1 MEIQF
6 TLPINT
12 AKGEASTATAGRSTP
27 SSSSSS
33 SSRGRG
39 GVHRFAL
46 DSRTRHTRRSSTR
59 ARTGCNTCKK
69 RHVKC
74 DETRPACLNCMKW
87 RGYCDSYSD
96 AADSSQPQSR
106 SSSSNTK
113 LIHTKKAPL
122 LIVEPSVNSIRFANN
137 DQRDYFAEWSNLSV
151 TYLGGFVDQ
160 TRLWTATMP
169 QVTLEDSTL
178 RYGAMAVGALRK
190 AYQEQGSEMGLEL
203 NNRHYLNAIVYYCEA
218 LRMQSEMKPTKEG
231 LRTALLSS
239 LLFVCFEAQRGN
251 IPSALKHVTHGFTML
266 NELANCTDKAPDL
279 VSIAPAPPALVQDI
293 LDCYKPLELQSRSFM
308 GSYRKYFLSS
318 QPPVALGQHPSS
330 PSPSS
335 SSSAASPSSH
345 LQQQTSRRNST
356 LQPTPRSSSSQP
368 ETPLGSSHQSPQPT
382 GLPSPQSQGFPSSPQ
397 APPFRRPPGILP
409 FTKNSPYF
417 RPKLTNIVSLDDMPR
432 AFKSWDEM
440 RDYWGLVQRQMVR
453 HVPMLNKLTCELALH
468 RTHDVAEIERK
479 FGSLRSNP
487 TLVKFIAEGRYWL
500 QRWTETYEPM
510 HQAIVRNAKANRSLY
525 LQALSIRVEYL
536 ILYIYTTVPRY
547 SSLITVKGLTPQY
560 REINALAEELLRCRP
575 NCGFAMDAG
584 WTWPLFV
591 VSFGCRDR
599 QVREDAIR
607 ILGQYPIRNALRD
620 SRVFRAIAIKNNETE
635 TLNETEGDEGEQ
647 WMRLRRRELIFED
660 FGSSIIFRFVQRD
673 SITGSWDLVEEVAD
687 YGVGSDGRLAWRR
700 QPISESESILS
711 GVC

>member
-6 TLPINT
+6 TLPLNPG
-12 AKGEASTATAGRSTP
+12 KSNRPAGKTP
-27 SSSSSS
+27 ENSRPAPAQRDSESS
-33 SSRGRG
+33 GQG
-39 GVHRFAL
+39 GIHRFAL
-46 DSRTRHTRRSSTR
+46 DSRARHTRRSSTR

-87 RGYCDSYSD
+87 RGYCDSY
-96 AADSSQPQSR
+96 ADSTTT
-106 SSSSNTK
+106 SSSSASSSAPSLQIQSRAQSSKGK

-122 LIVEPSVNSIRFANN
+122 LIIEPSVNTIRFANS
-137 DQRDYFAEWSNLSV
+137 DQHDYFVEWSNLSV
-151 TYLGGFVDQ
+151 TFLGGFLDQ

-169 QVTLEDSTL
+169 QVTLEENTL
-178 RYGAMAVGALRK
+178 RHGAMAVGALRK
-190 AYQEQGSEMGLEL
+190 AYQVQGSELGLDN

-218 LRMQSEMKPTKEG
+218 LRMQSEMKPTREG

-239 LLFVCFEAQRGN
+239 LLFICFETQRGN
-251 IPSALKHVTHGFTML
+251 LPAALKHITHGFTML

-308 GSYRKYFLSS
+308 GSYRKFFFPP
-318 QPPVALGQHPSS
+318 QPPQQSSS
-330 PSPSS
+330 PSPSA
-335 SSSAASPSSH
+335 SASSPSAS
-345 LQQQTSRRNST
+345 TSL
-356 LQPTPRSSSSQP
+356 LQPGTPP
-368 ETPLGSSHQSPQPT
+368 MKSPHSPQAQPT
-382 GLPSPQSQGFPSSPQ
+382 GLPSPQSQGDPSSPQ
-397 APPFRRPPGILP
+397 PAPTPRRPPGIIP
-409 FTKNSPYF
+409 FTKHSPYF
-417 RPKLTNIVSLDDMPR
+417 RPKLTRIVSLDDMPR
-432 AFKSWDEM
+432 IFSSWDEM

-453 HVPMLNKLTCELALH
+453 HVPMLTRVTSDLALH
-468 RTHDVAEIERK
+468 KTTDPAELDRK
-479 FGSLRSNP
+479 FGSLKTNA
-487 TLVKFIAEGRYWL
+487 TLSKFIAESRYWL
-500 QRWTETYEPM
+500 QRWTEAYEPM
-510 HQAIVRNAKANRSLY
+510 YQAVLRNATNDRALY
-525 LQALSIRVEYL
+525 LQAMSIRIEYL

-560 REINALAEELLRCRP
+560 REINTLAEELLQARP

-599 QVREDAIR
+599 AVREDAIR

-620 SRVFRAIAIKNNETE
+620 SRVFRAIGIKNNETE
-635 TLNETEGDEGEQ
+635 ITNAMEGDENEQ
-647 WMRLRRRELIFED
+647 WMRLRRRELVFED
-660 FGSSIIFRFVQRD
+660 FGSCIIFRFVQKD
-673 SITGSWDLVEEVAD
+673 PVTGKWELVEEASEFC
-687 YGVGSDGRLAWRR
+687 VGPDGRLPWRR